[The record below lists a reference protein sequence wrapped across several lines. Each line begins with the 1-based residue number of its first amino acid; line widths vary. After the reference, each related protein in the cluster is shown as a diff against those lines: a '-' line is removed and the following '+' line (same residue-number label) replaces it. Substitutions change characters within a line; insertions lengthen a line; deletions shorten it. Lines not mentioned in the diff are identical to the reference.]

1 MLDRIKALL
10 AQSGFKRDA
19 APAHFSEKDIA
30 VAALLL
36 EAASTDGDYGEA
48 EHELLTGLVS
58 RKLQY
63 APADAGALID
73 VARLRQQQAVELHAF
88 TNVVRNAMD
97 EGERG
102 ALVEMLWEVVYADGV
117 LDAYEDRLIRTVAAL
132 LHVPDRV
139 RAEAR
144 QRVLSRQSNGT

>member
-1 MLDRIKALL
+1 MLDRIKSLL
-10 AQSGFKRDA
+10 AQSGFKREA
-19 APAHFSEKDIA
+19 ATQRFSEKDIA
-30 VAALLL
+30 VAVLLL
-36 EAASTDGDYGEA
+36 EAAATDGDYGEA
-48 EHELLTGLVS
+48 EHQVLGGLVS

-63 APADAGALID
+63 APADATAMID
-73 VARLRQQQAVELHAF
+73 VARERQQQAVELHAF
-88 TNVVRNAMD
+88 TNAVRREMD

-117 LDAYEDRLIRTVAAL
+117 LDAYEDRLIRSVAAL

-144 QRVLSRQSNGT
+144 QRVLGRQSNGT